1 MVADHRILNKF
12 RTIRNALKVST
23 IKKQCRLSKETVF
36 SLPTLMK
43 QNDAK
48 AKEKQVSDSYKEF
61 ATQKL
66 KNDIRHAIAVSL
78 LIKS

>member
-1 MVADHRILNKF
+1 
-12 RTIRNALKVST
+12 
-23 IKKQCRLSKETVF
+23 
-36 SLPTLMK
+36 MK

-61 ATQKL
+61 AKQKL
-66 KNDIRHAIAVSL
+66 KNDIRNAIAVSL